1 MSRTIRCATSI
12 AAFGGRLLVTG
23 EPRLSGAAS
32 GRCAAATAP
41 PWNGIRAG
49 EDAPL
54 IAPSTL

>member
-12 AAFGGRLLVTG
+12 AAFGGRLPVIG
-23 EPRLSGAAS
+23 EPRLSGAGS
-32 GRCAAATAP
+32 GRWAAATAP
-41 PWNGIRAG
+41 PWNGSGLG